1 MSEEIYNY
9 FDMFAMLTNK
19 DLSKAVKTE
28 FEIYCNDQ
36 GYNPNVFETRYVVSK
51 NPEDK
56 DTLKIIHIAANKIEL
71 TKKMQVLEKYK
82 LTNIVPISMTIANL
96 IETKPKENYL
106 IVNIEDN
113 TTVTTILDENVYD
126 IKKLKKEARNF

>member
-1 MSEEIYNY
+1 
-9 FDMFAMLTNK
+9 
-19 DLSKAVKTE
+19 
-28 FEIYCNDQ
+28 
-36 GYNPNVFETRYVVSK
+36 
-51 NPEDK
+51 
-56 DTLKIIHIAANKIEL
+56 
-71 TKKMQVLEKYK
+71 
-82 LTNIVPISMTIANL
+82 MTIANL

>member
-56 DTLKIIHIAANKIEL
+56 DILKIIHIAANKIEL

>member
-36 GYNPNVFETRYVVSK
+36 GYNPNVFEARYVVSK

-113 TTVTTILDENVYD
+113 ITVTTILDENVYD

>member
-1 MSEEIYNY
+1 
-9 FDMFAMLTNK
+9 MFAMLTNK
-19 DLSKAVKTE
+19 DLSKALKTE

-56 DTLKIIHIAANKIEL
+56 DILKIIHIAANKIEL